1 MTRYRRINTT
11 TLKKLPS
18 TKLFAAT
25 VFASGTDVVIKAPLG
40 QAYVPVDERPIPPAG
55 KKTKQVISATKIS
68 WELIDMTPE
77 EIEIAN
83 RVIWSS
89 GYDFLQMFTV
99 EEQTAIATN
108 PATAALG
115 MQLAGWPGEVWSDD
129 ARIQA
134 GFDACIAAGI
144 ITSERKA
151 EIIAPVV

>member
-25 VFASGTDVVIKAPLG
+25 VFASGTDVVIKAPPG
-40 QAYVPVDERPIPPAG
+40 QAYVPVDERPTAPAG

-68 WELIDMTPE
+68 WELVDMTPE
-77 EIEIAN
+77 EIAIAN
-83 RVIWSS
+83 RVIWPS
-89 GYDFLQMFTV
+89 GYEFLQMFTV

-115 MQLAGWPGEVWSDD
+115 IQLAGWPGEVWSDD
-129 ARIQA
+129 PRILA
-134 GFDACIAAGI
+134 GLDALVAASI
-144 ITSERKA
+144 ITAERKA
-151 EIIAPVV
+151 QIIAPVV